1 MTMRNREHFSID
13 INAPLEKITTP
24 SGGLKITKPN
34 WDPNKGAEE
43 RQKELEAQAEAI
55 RKVHTKRMEAA
66 EAPMAHAIV
75 ELQHQVRDLQ
85 QTIGD
90 LIGKVAELEAK
101 ANG

>member
-1 MTMRNREHFSID
+1 MRNREHFSID
-13 INAPLEKITTP
+13 ISTPLEKVTTP
-24 SGGLKITKPN
+24 TGGLKITKTN

-43 RQKELEAQAEAI
+43 RQKQLEAQAEAI
-55 RKVHTKRMEAA
+55 REAHAKQMQSA
-66 EAPMAHAIV
+66 EAPMAQAVV

-85 QTIGD
+85 QTIGE